1 MCSYSPAGL
10 TSELR
15 VPAGCH
21 AAPTL
26 ISVITSQGLMRFS
39 CFDGAI
45 DTERFISFLEDLIKD
60 RGRKVFLIVDNLRVP
75 PNGVAKS
82 SNQIEL
88 LGKARRVWTGN
99 PCNAIIPR
107 LRSWPA
113 PLAPPFKVSTEKHDV
128 RSSSQ

>member
-21 AAPTL
+21 AATTL

-75 PNGVAKS
+75 PNGLRKVPIR
-82 SNQIEL
+82 SNCS
-88 LGKARRVWTGN
+88 GKPGGFGRATHAMR
-99 PCNAIIPR
+99 
-107 LRSWPA
+107 
-113 PLAPPFKVSTEKHDV
+113 
-128 RSSSQ
+128 